1 MVAGT
6 YLMSAFMS
14 AHSSL
19 LFTLHQLQQQQLMQC
34 LPATILLSLSLSLSL
49 SHCCLLSL
57 IVPPLLFHALPC
69 SKQQELLI
77 TSCLC
82 FCLVFICDIC
92 FSFLFCVCV
101 CVFFFWFFFC
111 VLSFSLPGEE
121 FCCCVL
127 WLERSLQR
135 EEWHEWTREESL
147 RSLWWW
153 LVLRLSSCC
162 VWLSSKGFC
171 SLELLF
177 LFFSG
182 CFENGEQTSP
192 FSPALFPF
200 VAGAWFMWELDEGVR
215 TCRVSN
221 LGKQGIQLNF
231 CLGSRDREREA

>member
-127 WLERSLQR
+127 
-135 EEWHEWTREESL
+135 
-147 RSLWWW
+147 
-153 LVLRLSSCC
+153 
-162 VWLSSKGFC
+162 
-171 SLELLF
+171 
-177 LFFSG
+177 
-182 CFENGEQTSP
+182 
-192 FSPALFPF
+192 
-200 VAGAWFMWELDEGVR
+200 
-215 TCRVSN
+215 
-221 LGKQGIQLNF
+221 
-231 CLGSRDREREA
+231 